1 MFKKCLLVLSL
12 GLLTGLNLKAE
23 VPALNKYYESVYM
36 GEQKTTFYA
45 GPLDQRSKFHDK
57 TGELV
62 FLDTLFRRT
71 YLNNQIQV
79 EAFELNKFWVDDV
92 IEKSTCPNEVLSENI
107 DYIRYLYRLVSI
119 SYLFESL
126 KLSNKLS
133 AQLGAQN
140 NCSLSYK
147 TLFEKCTPK
156 SEDMKKFKSRVYGKF
171 VNEISK
177 IKVEPFSKKE
187 KSLWLEDFS
196 KSTSLSSEPIES
208 RMHEW
213 CISNKKSCRAL
224 NEIEIKSTLASFCT
238 DDSEML
244 TQICSEKDELYGF
257 KKIKEATELI
267 KISNAFKLIN
277 QSGMGEQCL
286 RRFSKLFYSKELPYQ
301 GFYKIYPLIYSYL
314 LKSNAPYP
322 QGELFLPGALKEF
335 DNKGLDD
342 FLTALKP
349 PVEPE
354 VVIVPKPKAKKTP
367 PKVVIAPEP
376 VVVKP
381 VEQPV
386 VKPAEPVKPKLTEF
400 ETRAQEVTE
409 KGLAEATVDMDT
421 FRDDFE
427 FSPEMINELATPIK
441 KFQTRSALNDMK
453 AYDLLGSK
461 TAPVGLVFLKYMLD
475 TENHQG
481 LFNLT
486 SVLGEKFYVV
496 NDIEKKDVP
505 LFMHLKNDASTNNR
519 WQIVLLKEPQ
529 KK

>member
-1 MFKKCLLVLSL
+1 MFKKCLLILSL
-12 GLLTGLNLKAE
+12 GLLSGLNLKAE
-23 VPALNKYYESVYM
+23 VPALNQYYENVYM
-36 GEQKTTFYA
+36 GEQKTTLYF
-45 GPLDQRSKFHDK
+45 GPLDQRSTFHDK

-62 FLDTLFRRT
+62 FLDTLFRRN
-71 YLNNQIQV
+71 YLNHQIQD
-79 EAFELNKFWVDDV
+79 EAFGLNKFWVDDV
-92 IEKSTCPNEVLSENI
+92 LEKSTCPNEVLSANI

-126 KLSNKLS
+126 KLTNKLS
-133 AQLGAQN
+133 VQLGSQN
-140 NCSLSYK
+140 NCSISYK
-147 TLFEKCTPK
+147 TLFEKCSAK
-156 SEDMKKFKSRVYGKF
+156 SEDMKKFKTRVYGKF

-177 IKVEPFSKKE
+177 IKIEPFSKKE
-187 KSLWLEDFS
+187 KSLWLEDFQ

-213 CISNKKSCRAL
+213 CIANKKSCRSL
-224 NEIEIKSTLASFCT
+224 NENEIKSALSNFCS
-238 DDSEML
+238 DDSEMI
-244 TQICSEKDELYGF
+244 TKICSEKDELYGF

-267 KISNAFKLIN
+267 KISNAFNLIN
-277 QSGMGEQCL
+277 RSGMGEQCL
-286 RRFSKLFYSKELPYQ
+286 RRFSKLFYSKEIPYF
-301 GFYKIYPLIYSYL
+301 GFYKIYPMIFSYL
-314 LKSNAPYP
+314 QKINYPYP

-335 DNKGLDD
+335 DNKGLGD

-349 PVEPE
+349 PSEPE
-354 VVIVPKPKAKKTP
+354 VVIPRPKPKKTP

-376 VVVKP
+376 VIVKP

-386 VKPAEPVKPKLTEF
+386 VKPAEPVAPKLSEF
-400 ETRAQEVTE
+400 ETRAQEITA
-409 KGLAEATVDMDT
+409 KGLAEANVDMDT

-453 AYDLLGSK
+453 SYDLLGSR

-475 TENHQG
+475 TDNHQG
-481 LFNLT
+481 LYNVIA
-486 SVLGEKFYVV
+486 VLGEKFYVV

-505 LFMHLKNDASTNNR
+505 LFMHLKNDASTKNR
-519 WQIVLLKEPQ
+519 WQIVLLKDPV